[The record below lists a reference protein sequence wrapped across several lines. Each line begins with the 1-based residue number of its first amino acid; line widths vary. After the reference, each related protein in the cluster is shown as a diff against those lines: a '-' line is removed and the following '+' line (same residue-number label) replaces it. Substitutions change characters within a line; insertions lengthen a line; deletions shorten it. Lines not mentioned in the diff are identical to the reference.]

1 MSQLAEVR
9 RSMAAVAGNR
19 RLLRAQAAYALFAV
33 NELTLW
39 VAVLLWAYSAGGT
52 ALAGLVAVLELA
64 PAAALAPVGGYLGDR
79 LARDRALRLTYTL
92 QAVAIAV
99 LAALVAAHAPTAAV
113 VAAAVLSTIV
123 VGWSRPPHYAAAAE
137 LSSDPGE
144 AAAANALS
152 AILENVGFFAGPAL
166 AGIGVAV
173 GGYPAVLAGCAAL
186 AAIAAGL
193 VSGIR
198 LERPPPAQPEG
209 GAPPGGG
216 LAPLGLVGALLRRP
230 AVATVLLLIGAQF
243 IAASALELFALGFTQ
258 RQLGQG
264 QTAAGLLIGAVGIGG
279 TVGALLSAV
288 LVGWRRLSGAVSGSL
303 VLAGVPLLAMP
314 HLHSLVAA
322 VGIVVVTGAGVAFF
336 AVASITLLQRS
347 VDLGLVARV
356 LAARESASLAG
367 LALGAAVAPLLVR
380 SLGAGRAYAA
390 LGIALAVLAAA
401 AWPMLVRM
409 ERAAIYRPE
418 ILSLLRGVNFLSVLG
433 PRALEGLA
441 LRAQE
446 VQVAAGTVVVREGD
460 AGDAYYLVQGGQLEV
475 SVQGNPARVVLGPG
489 DGFGE
494 IALLRDVPRTATVRA
509 TEDCRLWSID
519 RNAFLVTVANSTGA
533 DLASQHVDMQL
544 GRLAPGS
551 TQRLPGERQ
560 GNG

>member
-1 MSQLAEVR
+1 
-9 RSMAAVAGNR
+9 
-19 RLLRAQAAYALFAV
+19 
-33 NELTLW
+33 
-39 VAVLLWAYSAGGT
+39 
-52 ALAGLVAVLELA
+52 
-64 PAAALAPVGGYLGDR
+64 
-79 LARDRALRLTYTL
+79 
-92 QAVAIAV
+92 
-99 LAALVAAHAPTAAV
+99 
-113 VAAAVLSTIV
+113 
-123 VGWSRPPHYAAAAE
+123 
-137 LSSDPGE
+137 
-144 AAAANALS
+144 
-152 AILENVGFFAGPAL
+152 
-166 AGIGVAV
+166 
-173 GGYPAVLAGCAAL
+173 
-186 AAIAAGL
+186 
-193 VSGIR
+193 
-198 LERPPPAQPEG
+198 
-209 GAPPGGG
+209 
-216 LAPLGLVGALLRRP
+216 
-230 AVATVLLLIGAQF
+230 
-243 IAASALELFALGFTQ
+243 
-258 RQLGQG
+258 
-264 QTAAGLLIGAVGIGG
+264 
-279 TVGALLSAV
+279 
-288 LVGWRRLSGAVSGSL
+288 
-303 VLAGVPLLAMP
+303 MP